1 VKPARLVDQL
11 CERANV
17 LEMDKTNKHVRTAL
31 AEMSA
36 ICRNRKPMAISC
48 DGPGGYATPV
58 GSNGTASLAS
68 ALNRELGRLNRQ
80 GKAMIAFIQR
90 LSIHYDIYRRY
101 PLPRI
106 PALRNAWRIARA

>member
-1 VKPARLVDQL
+1 MRPV
-11 CERANV
+11 CGNRA
-17 LEMDKTNKHVRTAL
+17 LSP
-31 AEMSA
+31 SA
-36 ICRNRKPMAISC
+36 
-48 DGPGGYATPV
+48 AT
-58 GSNGTASLAS
+58 GSNGTTPLAS
-68 ALNRELGRLNRQ
+68 ALNRELGGLNPQ